1 MMNTKDI
8 LEHALSALEGDY
20 GKIAEGLL
28 IAEIKK
34 KLSEMPPEPVAFI
47 RTSGEIDLV
56 IKEPIDKS
64 TPLYLEPREPQ
75 VKHSLTITNLSIQSK
90 VYINDKE
97 VSYLIEPVES
107 VFKHM
112 EQFKNVGVIDE

>member
-1 MMNTKDI
+1 MDTRN
-8 LEHALSALEGDY
+8 LLAHALCALTDGY
-20 GKIAEGLL
+20 GKLANEIL
-28 IAEIKK
+28 IEQIKK
-34 KLSEMPPEPVAFI
+34 KLSDPDPEPVAFI

-56 IKEPIDKS
+56 IKEPVDKS
-64 TPLYLEPREPQ
+64 TPLYLEPKEPQ

-97 VSYLIEPVES
+97 VSYLTEPVES

>member
-1 MMNTKDI
+1 M
-8 LEHALSALEGDY
+8 
-20 GKIAEGLL
+20 
-28 IAEIKK
+28 
-34 KLSEMPPEPVAFI
+34 
-47 RTSGEIDLV
+47 V
-56 IKEPIDKS
+56 IKEPVDKS

-90 VYINDKE
+90 VYIDDKE
-97 VSYLIEPVES
+97 VSFLIEPVES

>member
-8 LEHALSALEGDY
+8 LEHALSALEGGY

-47 RTSGEIDLV
+47 RTSGEIELV
-56 IKEPIDKS
+56 MKEALDK
-64 TPLYLEPREPQ
+64 PAALYMEPKEPQ
-75 VKHSLTITNLSIQSK
+75 VKHSLTINNLSIQSK
-90 VYINDKE
+90 VYIDDKE
-97 VSYLIEPVES
+97 VSFLTEPVES

-112 EQFKNVGVIDE
+112 EQFKNVGVINE